1 MAPFFKRGENQ
12 SRPEREE
19 EHDST
24 PQIPSELPILPLRNT
39 VVFPFPVL
47 TPLAVEQPRSVRLVD
62 EVALGDRIIGL
73 VSMHD
78 PSVQEPGPDEVF
90 KVGTAA
96 IIHRLFKSP
105 DGSIRLFIQGLERI
119 RIEEWTATEPYL
131 KARVSI
137 AHEEVETNVELQA
150 LMRSTTDLFKR
161 LVELVPNLPDELS
174 QAASNIEDP
183 LNLVYL
189 IASSL
194 RMEVPDAQEV
204 LELDDVGDKF
214 RKLMAILN
222 RELEVLEL
230 GRKIQTEAQSEM
242 NKLQREYY
250 LREQLKA
257 IQRELGEGSEQERE
271 VEEYRAKIESVGL
284 SEEAKREAMRELDRL
299 RALPAAAAEYSVIKN
314 YLDWLVGLPWNTFT
328 QDNLDIKRAREIL
341 DEDHYDIKEVKD
353 RILEFLAVRKLYEER
368 VTQARQETE
377 AEQATDAAEG
387 PTAEEPG
394 EGDTADPDST
404 AYRGAI
410 LCFVGPPGV
419 GKTSLGKSIARALGR
434 KFIRMSLGGMRDEAE
449 IRGHRRTYVGAMP
462 GRIIQSIRRAGSR
475 NPVFMLDEV
484 DKLGADWR
492 GDPSSALLEVLDPAQ
507 NNTFRDHYL
516 DIDFDLSQVMFIATA
531 NLLDPIPEPL
541 RDRMEIIRLDGY
553 TDDEKVQI
561 ARNYLVLRQ
570 MQANSLRPDEVTFT
584 DTALRKIAEDYT
596 REAGVRN
603 LEREIGSVIRKI
615 ATKIA
620 AGDAEKV
627 TVDEDDVRQYLGKQ
641 RFFAEVAE
649 RLGTPGVATGLFATS
664 MGGGILFIEATRMP
678 GGKGLLV
685 TGQLGEVMKES
696 AQIALSYVR
705 SRLKA
710 LNVAEDFFASN
721 DIHVHVPE
729 GAIPKDGPSAGITMT
744 SAIASLLTGR
754 HIKSDLAMTGEITL
768 RGRVLPVGGIKQ
780 KVLAAHRAGVKQIIL
795 PARNEPDIDELPEQV
810 RADLKFHLVET
821 MDQVLELALEGDGI
835 KASKLAEAAD
845 APVVEDGAR
854 KPIVNAVVDAVKD
867 AVEVVTPS

>member
-1 MAPFFKRGENQ
+1 MNTEYLAPFMRRGEGQ
-12 SRPEREE
+12 ARAADQEGGDRDQAPI
-19 EHDST
+19 
-24 PQIPSELPILPLRNT
+24 IPSELPILPLRNT

-73 VSMHD
+73 VSMQD
-78 PSVQEPGPDEVF
+78 PNVPEPGPEEVYN
-90 KVGTAA
+90 VGTAA

-119 RIEEWTATEPYL
+119 RIDEWTSTDPYL
-131 KARVSI
+131 KARVSV
-137 AHEEVETNVELQA
+137 AREQSETSVEIQA

-174 QAASNIEDP
+174 QAATNIEDP

-194 RMEVPDAQEV
+194 RMEVADAQEV
-204 LELDDVGDKF
+204 LELNDITAKF

-257 IQRELGEGSEQERE
+257 IQKELGEGSEQERE
-271 VEEYRAKIESVGL
+271 IEEYRSKIETAGL
-284 SEEAKREAMRELDRL
+284 TEEAKREAMRELDRL

-314 YLDWLVGLPWNTFT
+314 YLDWIVNLPWQVFT
-328 QDNLDIKRAREIL
+328 EDSLDIKRAREIL

-353 RILEFLAVRKLYEER
+353 RILEFLAVRKLYEDR
-368 VTQARQETE
+368 NKPTTDATDE
-377 AEQATDAAEG
+377 AEAASE
-387 PTAEEPG
+387 PTE
-394 EGDTADPDST
+394 ST
-404 AYRGAI
+404 SYRGAI

-531 NLLDPIPEPL
+531 NWLDPIPEPL

-561 ARNYLVLRQ
+561 AKAYLVPRQ
-570 MQANSLRPDEVTFT
+570 IDANSLRSDEILFT
-584 DTALRKIAEDYT
+584 DVALRKIAEDYT

-603 LEREIGSVIRKI
+603 LEREIGSVVRKV

-620 AGDAEKV
+620 AGDVEEVA
-627 TVDEDDVRQYLGKQ
+627 VDVDDVRKYLGKP

-649 RLGTPGVATGLFATS
+649 RMSSPGVATGLFANS
-664 MGGGILFIEATRMP
+664 LGGGILFIEATRMP
-678 GGKGLLV
+678 GAKGLVV
-685 TGQLGEVMKES
+685 TGQLGDVMKES
-696 AQIALSYVR
+696 AQIAMSYVR

-710 LNVAEDFFASN
+710 LDVPDDFFNSH

-729 GAIPKDGPSAGITMT
+729 GATPKEGPSAGITMT
-744 SAIASLLTGR
+744 TAIASLLTGR
-754 HIKSDLAMTGEITL
+754 HVKSDLAMTGEITL
-768 RGRVLPVGGIKQ
+768 RGRVLPIGGVKQ
-780 KVLAAHRAGVKQIIL
+780 KVLAAHRAGLKQIIL
-795 PARNEPDIDELPEQV
+795 PARNEPDLDDLPEQV
-810 RADLKFHLVET
+810 RHDLKFHLVDT
-821 MDQVLELALEGDGI
+821 MDRVLEIALEGGDI
-835 KASKLAEAAD
+835 KAEELAEAAEE
-845 APVVEDGAR
+845 PLTVDGHR
-854 KPIVNAVVDAVKD
+854 KAH
-867 AVEVVTPS
+867 TPAMTT